1 MNKVVVIMEAE
12 MKDEMLQLDPDT
24 AGEYYTQLV
33 KVEKHLIKEG
43 YQDVWT
49 WEEHVH
55 TMVQLGIL
63 MGKLE
68 SCQLSVQDLAVVL
81 ALSQMVE

>member
-24 AGEYYTQLV
+24 AGEYYTRLV
-33 KVEKHLIKEG
+33 KVEKHMIKGG

-55 TMVQLGIL
+55 AMVQLGIL